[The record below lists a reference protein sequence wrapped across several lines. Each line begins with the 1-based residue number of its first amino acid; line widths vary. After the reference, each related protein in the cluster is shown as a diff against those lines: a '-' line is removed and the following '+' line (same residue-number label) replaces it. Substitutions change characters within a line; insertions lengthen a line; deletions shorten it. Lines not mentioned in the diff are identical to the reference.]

1 MPIDQRGPVTR
12 GTKQNLVEGVRSS
25 PMSAEAVNAVMDQV
39 VLFAEQIVEM
49 YSNDVAAGEVGPDG
63 SGTASEDPIIGTRP
77 PRALLY
83 GRIQSGKT
91 VSMILTS
98 ALALDN
104 GFRVVVVLTTDNVAL
119 VRQTASR
126 FKDLDG
132 PRVFAAVKEG
142 SSYEWQGQEEALRQT
157 LSTEGLV
164 LVCAKNHINLPEV
177 IRFLQQLD
185 ASNYPVLVL
194 DDEADA
200 ATLDTTLA
208 ARSAGKPNAPTFKST
223 MNRLVVANDRPD
235 EVGFSLGEEL
245 PHSVY
250 VQVTA
255 TPYILFLQRE
265 NADLRPTRTFLL
277 EPGAGYTGGEVF
289 FGQYDPDATGDELPR
304 NLVIVGANE
313 AILMKRS
320 APPGLARSINF
331 FVLSACALSAEKTWP
346 AQGFKHLSH
355 TSHKTDEHETV
366 SNYIEAH
373 LNVVRS
379 RLRGSLEDAREFF
392 SEAYHELQRTVPTCP
407 PLDDLISTAIL
418 AVRHAEVIRINSKA
432 DMPVYG
438 PRLNFLIGGNILGR
452 GLTIDDLLTTYYIRE
467 AKTSQMDT
475 VWQHARMYGYRHSYL
490 AYVRVYLP
498 QRLAVRFREI
508 HEAEEALRLMVQNGN
523 NNNTVLIRVPLASR
537 PTRPN
542 ALETGAIRTVQGG
555 RDQINPQA
563 YVEDRDAAA
572 IVLDLLRSNGVPTTE
587 SDRESRP
594 TVVPMDVVT
603 ALIENVV
610 TADDDPGPWDLET
623 VQALLQSF
631 SDRMQ
636 AGGTVYVRDLQDTQA
651 GRERAR
657 GRLGGQEIAVIR
669 RASPHAPSLAL
680 LYVGDP
686 DAPTAWFPTLVMPQG
701 SPTFVF
707 AAE

>member
-1 MPIDQRGPVTR
+1 MPIEQRGVTS

-25 PMSAEAVNAVMDQV
+25 PMSVEAVDAVMDQV
-39 VLFAEQIVEM
+39 LIFAEQIVDI
-49 YSNDVAAGEVGPDG
+49 YSMDVAAGEVGANG
-63 SGTASEDPIIGTRP
+63 SGAASEDPIIGARP

-119 VRQTASR
+119 VKQTASR

-142 SSYEWQGQEEALRQT
+142 SSYEWQGQEEVLRQT

-208 ARSAGKPNAPTFKST
+208 ARSAGKPNAPQFKST

-235 EVGFSLGEEL
+235 EAGFSLGEEL

-265 NADLRPTRTFLL
+265 NADLRPTTTFLL
-277 EPGAGYTGGEVF
+277 EPGRGYTGGEVF
-289 FGQYDPDATGDELPR
+289 FGQYDPEATGDELPR
-304 NLVIVGANE
+304 NLVFVAANE
-313 AILMKRS
+313 AILMRRS
-320 APPGLARSINF
+320 APPGLAKSINF
-331 FVLSACALSAEKTWP
+331 FVLSACALSTEKGWP
-346 AQGFKHLSH
+346 TQGFKHLSH

-373 LNVVRS
+373 LNVVRGC
-379 RLRGSLEDAREFF
+379 LRGSLDEARAFF
-392 SEAYHELQRTVPTCP
+392 SEAYNELTRTVQTCP
-407 PLDDLISTAIL
+407 PLDTLISTARL
-418 AVRHAEVIRINSKA
+418 AVRHAEVFRINSKA
-432 DMPVYG
+432 DVPVYG

-475 VWQHARMYGYRHSYL
+475 VWQHARMYGYRHPYL
-490 AYVRVYLP
+490 DYVRVYLP
-498 QRLAVRFREI
+498 HRLAARFREI
-508 HEAEEALRLMVQNGN
+508 HEAEEALRLTVQNG
-523 NNNTVLIRVPLASR
+523 NNNTVLIRVPFASR

-555 RDQINPQA
+555 RDQINPQS
-563 YVEDRDAAA
+563 YVEDSDAAA
-572 IVLDLLRSNGVPTTE
+572 IVLNLLTSNGVPTTE
-587 SDRESRP
+587 GDRERRP
-594 TVVPMDVVT
+594 TVVPMDVIN
-603 ALIENVV
+603 ALVENVV
-610 TADDDPGPWDLET
+610 IADDDPGPWELET
-623 VQALLQSF
+623 IQALLQSF
-631 SDRMQ
+631 SDLMQ
-636 AGGTVYVRDLQDTQA
+636 GGGTVYVRDLLDTQA
-651 GRERAR
+651 GRERGR
-657 GRLGGQEIAVIR
+657 GRLGGQEIAIIR
-669 RASPHAPSLAL
+669 RASPDAPSLAL

-686 DAPTAWFPTLVMPQG
+686 AMPTAWFPTIVMPKG
-701 SPTFVF
+701 SPTYVF

>member
-1 MPIDQRGPVTR
+1 MSIEQRGPVTS
-12 GTKQNLVEGVRSS
+12 GTKQNLVDGVRSS
-25 PMSAEAVNAVMDQV
+25 PMGIGAVDAVMNQM
-39 VLFAEQIVEM
+39 VLFAEQIVDI
-49 YSNDVAAGEVGPDG
+49 YSTEVAAGEVGVGG
-63 SGTASEDPIIGTRP
+63 SGAASEEPIIGARP

-142 SSYEWQGQEEALRQT
+142 SSYEWQGQEEVLRQS

-208 ARSAGKPNAPTFKST
+208 ARSAGKPNAPQFRSK
-223 MNRLVVANDRPD
+223 MNRLVVANDRP
-235 EVGFSLGEEL
+235 EEQGFSLGEEL

-255 TPYILFLQRE
+255 TPYILFLQTE

-289 FGQYDPDATGDELPR
+289 FGQYDPEATGDEAPR
-304 NLVIVGANE
+304 NLVVVGANE
-313 AILMKRS
+313 AILMRRS
-320 APPGLARSINF
+320 APPGLAKSINF
-331 FVLSACALSAEKTWP
+331 FILSACALSTVKPWP
-346 AQGFKHLSH
+346 TLGYKHLSH

-373 LNVVRS
+373 LNIVRS
-379 RLRGSLEDAREFF
+379 CLRGSLAEAQEFF
-392 SEAYHELQRTVPTCP
+392 LEAYNELARTVQNCPT
-407 PLDDLISTAIL
+407 LDTLIPAAQL
-418 AVRHAEVIRINSKA
+418 AVKQTEVLRINSKA
-432 DMPVYG
+432 DVPVYG

-475 VWQHARMYGYRHSYL
+475 VWQHARMYGYRSAYL
-490 AYVRVYLP
+490 DYVRVFLP
-498 QRLAVRFREI
+498 HRLAARFREI
-508 HEAEEALRLMVQNGN
+508 HEAEEALRISVQNGN
-523 NNNTVLIRVPLASR
+523 NDTVLIRVPSASR

-542 ALETGAIRTVQGG
+542 ALENGAIRTVQGG
-555 RDQINPQA
+555 RDQVNPHS
-563 YVEDRDAAA
+563 YVEDSAAAA
-572 IVLDLLRSNGVPTTE
+572 IVLDLLTSNGVPTTE
-587 SDRESRP
+587 TDRESRP
-594 TVVPMDVVT
+594 TLVPVDVIN

-610 TADDDPGPWDLET
+610 IADDDPGLWDLET
-623 VQALLQSF
+623 IQALLRSF
-631 SDRMQ
+631 SNQMSS
-636 AGGTVYVRDLQDTQA
+636 GGIVYVRDLQDTQA
-651 GRERAR
+651 GRERGR
-657 GRLGGQEIAVIR
+657 GRLAGQEIALIR
-669 RASPHAPSLAL
+669 RESPHAPSLAL

-686 DAPTAWFPTLVMPQG
+686 ERPSAWFPTIVMPED
-701 SPTFVF
+701 SPTYVF

>member
-1 MPIDQRGPVTR
+1 MPIERDGLVTS
-12 GTKQNLVEGVRSS
+12 GTKQNLVDGVRSS
-25 PMSAEAVNAVMDQV
+25 PMNSAAVEAVMDQV
-39 VLFAEQIVEM
+39 VIFAEQLVDI
-49 YSNDVAAGEVGPDG
+49 YSAEVAAGEVGLGG
-63 SGTASEDPIIGTRP
+63 SGVASEDPIIGDRA

-98 ALALDN
+98 ALAMDN

-142 SSYEWQGQEEALRQT
+142 SSYEWQGQEEELRQT
-157 LSTEGLV
+157 LSTDGLV

-200 ATLDTTLA
+200 ATPDTTLA
-208 ARSAGKPNAPTFKST
+208 ARSAGKPNAPQFRSK
-223 MNRLVVANDRPD
+223 MNRLVVGNDMPN
-235 EVGFSLGEEL
+235 EEGFSLGEEL
-245 PHSVY
+245 PHSLY

-255 TPYILFLQRE
+255 TPYILFLQKE
-265 NADLRPTRTFLL
+265 NADLRPTATFLL

-289 FGQYDPDATGDELPR
+289 FGQYDPDATELPR
-304 NLVIVGANE
+304 NLVFVGPNE
-313 AILMKRS
+313 AALMRRS

-331 FVLSACALSAEKTWP
+331 FVLSACAISIERSWP

-373 LNVVRS
+373 LNLVR
-379 RLRGSLEDAREFF
+379 RHLRGNLQEACEFF
-392 SEAYHELQRTVPTCP
+392 REAYEELARTVQACP
-407 PLDDLISTAIL
+407 QLDALIPIARSAI
-418 AVRHAEVIRINSKA
+418 RHAEVIRINSKA
-432 DMPVYG
+432 DVPVYG

-452 GLTIDDLLTTYYIRE
+452 GLTIDDLLATYYIRE

-475 VWQHARMYGYRHSYL
+475 VWQHARMYGYRRTYL
-490 AYVRVYLP
+490 DYVRVFLP
-498 QRLAVRFREI
+498 HRLAARFREI
-508 HEAEEALRLMVQNGN
+508 HEAEEALRLTVQGENNGN
-523 NNNTVLIRVPLASR
+523 AVLIRVPFASR

-542 ALETGAIRTVQGG
+542 ALEAGAIRTVQGG
-555 RDQINPQA
+555 RDQIHPHFYA
-563 YVEDRDAAA
+563 EDTDAAA
-572 IVLDLLRSNGVPTTE
+572 VVLDLLTANDVPITESNRENRPTTV
-587 SDRESRP
+587 SLD
-594 TVVPMDVVT
+594 TIN
-603 ALIENVV
+603 ALIENV
-610 TADDDPGPWDLET
+610 TIRQDDPGLWDLET
-623 VQALLQSF
+623 IEALLQTF
-631 SDRMQ
+631 SERMQ
-636 AGGTVYVRDLQDTQA
+636 AGGTVYVREVEDRLPDT
-651 GRERAR
+651 GWWR
-657 GRLGGQEIAVIR
+657 GRLSGPEIALIR
-669 RASPHAPSLAL
+669 RVSPQAPALAL
-680 LYVGDP
+680 LYVGAP
-686 DAPTAWFPTLVMPQG
+686 DAPTAWFPTIVMPTG

-707 AAE
+707 AGE

>member
-1 MPIDQRGPVTR
+1 MPIEQQGAVTS
-12 GTKQNLVEGVRSS
+12 GTRQNLIGGVRSS
-25 PMSAEAVNAVMDQV
+25 PMSVEAVDAVMDQV
-39 VLFAEQIVEM
+39 VTFADQLVAI
-49 YSNDVAAGEVGPDG
+49 YTSDVAAGEVGPDG
-63 SGTASEDPIIGTRP
+63 SGTASEDPIVGPRP

-132 PRVFAAVKEG
+132 PRVFAAVKED
-142 SSYEWQGQEEALRQT
+142 SSYEWQGQEEALRET
-157 LSTEGLV
+157 LSTEGIV

-200 ATLDTTLA
+200 ASLDTTLA
-208 ARSAGKPNAPTFKST
+208 ARSAGKPNAPPFRST
-223 MNRLVVANDRPD
+223 VNRLVVANDRPD

-255 TPYILFLQRE
+255 TPYILFLQKE
-265 NADLRPTRTFLL
+265 NADLRPTITFLL
-277 EPGAGYTGGEVF
+277 EAGAGYTGGEVF
-289 FGQYDPDATGDELPR
+289 FGQYDPDAAGIEPPR
-304 NLVIVGANE
+304 NLVFVGANE
-313 AILMKRS
+313 AILMRRS

-331 FVLSACALSAEKTWP
+331 FVLSACALSDEKGWP
-346 AQGFKHLSH
+346 LQGFNHLSH

-373 LNVVRS
+373 LNVVRNY
-379 RLRGSLEDAREFF
+379 LRGGLDEAEEFF
-392 SEAYHELQRTVPTCP
+392 REAYEELTRTVKNCP
-407 PLDDLISTAIL
+407 ALDALISTAKL

-432 DMPVYG
+432 DVPHYG

-452 GLTIDDLLTTYYIRE
+452 GLTVDNLLTTYYIRE

-475 VWQHARMYGYRHSYL
+475 VWQHARMYGYRRGYL
-490 AYVRVYLP
+490 DFIRIYLP
-498 QRLAVRFREI
+498 HRLAARFHEI
-508 HEAEEALRLMVQNGN
+508 HEAEEALRQTIRNGN

-555 RDQINPQA
+555 LDQINPQS
-563 YVEDRDAAA
+563 YVEARDAAA
-572 IVLDLLRSNGVPTTE
+572 IVLGLLQSNGVPTVE
-587 SDRESRP
+587 GDRDKRP
-594 TVVPMDVVT
+594 TVVPMEVVNE
-603 ALIENVV
+603 LIENVV
-610 TADDDPGPWDLET
+610 TPDGDLGRWDLET
-623 VQALLQSF
+623 IQALLRSF
-631 SDRMQ
+631 SEPMQ
-636 AGGTVYVRDLQDTQA
+636 DGGTVYVRELQDTQA
-651 GRERAR
+651 SRERGR
-657 GRLGGQEIAVIR
+657 GRLSGQEIALIR
-669 RASPHAPSLAL
+669 RESPHAPSLAL

-686 DAPTAWFPTLVMPQG
+686 AAPTAWFPTIVMPQG
-701 SPTFVF
+701 SPTYVF